1 MGYTVTYIND
11 ENPAGIQK
19 YTIYTVKDDS
29 ILGKVAT
36 PVEGKVQLLKL
47 PDDFEQ
53 KIEGEYYSYNY
64 SVGLEKLAIT
74 GDTQTAPTVKKI
86 GTAKIKKA
94 KNNKKW

>member
-1 MGYTVTYIND
+1 M
-11 ENPAGIQK
+11 
-19 YTIYTVKDDS
+19 
-29 ILGKVAT
+29 
-36 PVEGKVQLLKL
+36 EGKVQLLKL

-53 KIEGEYYSYNY
+53 KNRRGILFIYNY

-94 KNNKKW
+94 KNNKESYKCYKDL

>member
-1 MGYTVTYIND
+1 M
-11 ENPAGIQK
+11 
-19 YTIYTVKDDS
+19 KDDS

-36 PVEGKVQLLKL
+36 PVEGKVKLLKL

-74 GDTQTAPTVKKI
+74 GDTKTAPTVRKLEQLKSKQQK
-86 GTAKIKKA
+86 TIKRKL
-94 KNNKKW
+94 